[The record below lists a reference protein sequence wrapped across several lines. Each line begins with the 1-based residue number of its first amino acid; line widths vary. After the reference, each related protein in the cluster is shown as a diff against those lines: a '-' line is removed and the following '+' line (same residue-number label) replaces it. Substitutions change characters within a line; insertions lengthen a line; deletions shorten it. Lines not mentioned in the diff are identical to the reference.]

1 MCRDTFRRIILLSCL
16 LVQLSALSWA
26 QKSESIVLRVVEQ
39 DSQSPVEAAYVIL
52 SPTSA
57 LVTDKKG
64 QVVLPKNLNNQ
75 GSILVRYVGYR
86 EQRVP
91 VSQILKSRGR
101 HTVYLTPEQSSLDEV
116 LVKAERRSTSVN
128 AVASKIGSEQI
139 NKSIGKSLAALLEGV
154 SGVSSIQTGANTAKP
169 VIHGMHGNRILIVNN
184 GVRQAGQQWGEGH
197 APEVDMNSNGAIHV
211 IKGAESVRY
220 GSEAMGGTIVL
231 EQKALPYRR
240 ESFSGTTNTLV
251 ASNGRR
257 FMQTLRLEGVLPFYR
272 DIAWRVHGTYG
283 TSGDKSS
290 ANYLLNNTGS
300 LERNFAVGLGYD
312 RGRFRIEPFYSR
324 YDEYSANPKF
334 AQLGNEELLR
344 ERIALG
350 RPPQEVITAFS
361 REIDYPRERVVHHL
375 LSNKT
380 TLNTAWGIFFHQ
392 ISMQEDARKEY
403 RIRRNNNSH
412 IPEVDLSL
420 LSLQNRLRWEL
431 SYGYWQSEIGAQH
444 VLTDNYSVPGNGV
457 VPLIPNYF
465 EATLG
470 AYAMQ
475 KYITRKWSAEVGV
488 RLDHQ
493 DTKAAGYDAFGE
505 YYGGHREF
513 TNWTYSIGG
522 KYHFL
527 DGLSLTSNLGAAW
540 RAPHVHELYSNGVS
554 HGAGAYVQGNPNLS
568 SEQSYK
574 WVNALIY
581 QNSWLNVQLDLYL
594 QWVNNF
600 IYDQPSIDESGKPK
614 VKAVVSGFYPI
625 FEYKQTNAFFRGA
638 DFSLNIK
645 PFSDWSYG
653 LITALI
659 WANEEPSQAY
669 LPFIPPMRIDHY
681 VEWIPSLNK
690 TFSASVKL
698 GHRFVAKQNRFDPKK
713 DLIASSPE
721 AYNLFSFDLGL
732 VWQINKR
739 HNLECTLSGDN
750 VFNKEYK
757 EYTNRARYYAHD
769 LGRDIRLSL
778 SWRF

>member
-1 MCRDTFRRIILLSCL
+1 MCRDIFRKIILSSCL
-16 LVQLSALSWA
+16 LVFLSANLLA
-26 QKSESIVLRVVEQ
+26 QKGGSIVLKVVEQ
-39 DSQSPVEAAYVIL
+39 ENHNPVEAAYIII

-64 QVVLPKNLNNQ
+64 QVTLPKNLNSQ
-75 GSILVRYVGYR
+75 SSILVRYVGYR

-91 VSQILKSRGR
+91 VSRLLKSRGGY
-101 HTVYLTPEQSSLDEV
+101 TVCLVPEQSSLDEV

-128 AVASKIGSEQI
+128 AVASKIGSDEI
-139 NKSIGKSLAALLEGV
+139 NRSIGKSLAALLEGV

-197 APEVDMNSNGAIHV
+197 APEVDMTSNGAIHV

-240 ESFSGTTNTLV
+240 GALSGVSNSLV
-251 ASNGRR
+251 GSNGRR
-257 FMQTLRLEGVLPFYR
+257 FMQTLRLEGALPFYK

-283 TSGDKSS
+283 TSGDRSS

-300 LERNFAVGLGYD
+300 LERNFAIGLGFD
-312 RGRFRIEPFYSR
+312 RGRLRIEPFYSR
-324 YDEYSANPKF
+324 YDEYSANPRF

-350 RPPQEVITAFS
+350 RPPEETITPFS

-380 TLNTAWGIFFHQ
+380 TLNTSWGVFFHQ
-392 ISMQEDARKEY
+392 ISVQEDARKEY

-431 SYGYWQSEIGAQH
+431 SYRHWQSEIGAQH
-444 VLTDNYSVPGNGV
+444 VLTDNYSIPGNGV
-457 VPLIPNYF
+457 VPLIPNYL
-465 EATLG
+465 EG
-470 AYAMQ
+470 SWGVYAMQ

-493 DTKAAGYDAFGE
+493 DTKAAGYDAYGE
-505 YYGGHREF
+505 YYGGHRKF
-513 TNWTYSIGG
+513 TNWTYSLGG
-522 KYHFL
+522 RYLFVE
-527 DGLSLTSNLGAAW
+527 GLSLTSNLGAAW

-554 HGAGAYVQGNPNLS
+554 HGSGAYVQGDPNLA

-574 WVNALIY
+574 WVNALEY
-581 QNSWLNVQLDLYL
+581 KNTWLNLQLDLYL

-600 IYDQPSIDESGKPK
+600 IYDQPLIDESGRAR

-625 FEYKQTNAFFRGA
+625 FKYRQTDAFFRGA
-638 DFSLNIK
+638 DLSINIK
-645 PFSDWSYG
+645 PMADWSYG

-659 WANEEPSQAY
+659 WANEVPSQAY
-669 LPFIPPMRIDHY
+669 LPFIPPMRIDHHL
-681 VEWIPSLNK
+681 EWTPKLGK
-690 TFSASVKL
+690 ELSASLKL
-698 GHRFVAKQNRFDPKK
+698 GHRFVAKQSRFDPKK
-713 DLIASSPE
+713 DLIETSPE
-721 AYNLFSFDLGL
+721 AYNLFSVDMGL
-732 VWQINKR
+732 TWQINQR
-739 HNLECTLSGDN
+739 HSLECTLSGDN
-750 VFNKEYK
+750 IFNKEYK

-769 LGRDIRLSL
+769 LGRDIRFSL